1 MTESGTRSS
10 NSPAA
15 RASGRSPL
23 PSGACDASKDPV
35 PGGYREMWRMA
46 APLILSMA
54 SYTIMQFCDRVFLAR
69 YSSVTIQA
77 ALPAGILA
85 HTLICFFQALAGYAG
100 TFTAHYHGA
109 KDPAQCVRATV
120 QGLWLALA
128 SWPLILLLIPLGN
141 WLMLLSAHAPAVYE
155 AERTYFVI
163 LMAGGLM
170 VPLNAAIG
178 GYFMGIGQTKVN
190 MVANAL
196 GCSLNIVLNY
206 AMIFGHW
213 GSPELGIAGAAYATI
228 ISGGVTCLVQLALFC
243 REHAVRQQALTG
255 GRGAAPAVWRPDP
268 ALLGRIVRF
277 GTPSGLQLLMDIGS
291 FALFIMLTGR
301 LGELQLAA
309 SNIAFS
315 INNLAFAPLLGFGLA
330 ASTVVSQHQGAR
342 NPEAAMRAGYTG
354 LKLGLLYMCVIGATF
369 VLFPRG
375 YFSLFQPAHAAF
387 TADELLTLGRT
398 MLLLMT
404 AWGLLDTVTII
415 LSGALKGAGDTR
427 FVMIYMVLG
436 GWLVLVPGTLL
447 LLRLGYGILGLW
459 VWLAVYVCLLA
470 LGFGWRWRQG
480 RWKTIRVIEPREGLA
495 YIPPDTDEIR

>member
-1 MTESGTRSS
+1 
-10 NSPAA
+10 
-15 RASGRSPL
+15 
-23 PSGACDASKDPV
+23 
-35 PGGYREMWRMA
+35 MWRIA

-54 SYTIMQFCDRVFLAR
+54 SYTVMQFFDRVFLSR
-69 YSSVTIQA
+69 YSTVTIQA

-141 WLMLLSAHAPAVYE
+141 WLMFLSAHAPDVYA

-163 LMAGGLM
+163 LMAGGIM
-170 VPLNAAIG
+170 VPLNAAVG
-178 GYFMGIGQTKVN
+178 GYFMGIGQTTVN

-213 GSPELGIAGAAYATI
+213 GFPELGIAGAAYATL
-228 ISGGVTCLVQLALFC
+228 ISGFVTCLIQLVLFC
-243 REHAVRQQALTG
+243 RSRAVRQQALPGTA
-255 GRGAAPAVWRPDP
+255 RGDTRPPTPQAVLAGERPRAPKQLPRAGAVSLWRPDFK
-268 ALLGRIVRF
+268 LLSRIVRF

-301 LGELQLAA
+301 LGEVALTA

-315 INNLAFAPLLGFGLA
+315 INNLAFAPLLGFGMA
-330 ASTVVSQHQGAR
+330 ASTVVGQHQGAR

-354 LKLGLLYMCVIGATF
+354 LKMGLVYMCVIGATF
-369 VLFPRG
+369 VFFPHG
-375 YFSLFQPAHAAF
+375 YFELFRPKNAAF
-387 TADELLTLGRT
+387 TADELLALGRT

-404 AWGLLDTVTII
+404 AWGLLDTVSII

-427 FVMIYMVLG
+427 FVMVYMVLG
-436 GWLVLVPGTLL
+436 GWLALVPGTLL
-447 LLRLGYGILGLW
+447 LLHLGYGIIGLW
-459 VWLAVYVCLLA
+459 VWLAVYISFLA
-470 LGFGWRWRQG
+470 VGFWWRWQKG
-480 RWKTIRVIEPREGLA
+480 AWKTIRVIEHREGLD
-495 YIPPDTDEIR
+495 YIPPVTDEIH

>member
-1 MTESGTRSS
+1 
-10 NSPAA
+10 
-15 RASGRSPL
+15 
-23 PSGACDASKDPV
+23 
-35 PGGYREMWRMA
+35 MWHIA

-54 SYTIMQFCDRVFLAR
+54 SYTVMQFCDRVFLSR

-141 WLMLLSAHAPAVYE
+141 WLMLLSAHAPDVYA
-155 AERTYFVI
+155 AEHTYFVI
-163 LMAGGLM
+163 LMAGGIM

-178 GYFMGIGQTKVN
+178 GYFMGIGRTKVN
-190 MVANAL
+190 MVANGL
-196 GCSLNIVLNY
+196 GCSLNIALNY

-213 GSPELGIAGAAYATI
+213 GLPEMGIAGAAYATL
-228 ISGGVTCLVQLALFC
+228 ISGFFTCLIQLVLFT
-243 REHAVRQQALTG
+243 REQTLTG
-255 GRGAAPAVWRPDP
+255 RRQTGDAQPPAAAPSGATSVWRPDLK
-268 ALLGRIVRF
+268 LLARIVRF
-277 GTPSGLQLLMDIGS
+277 GTPSGLQLLMDIGA

-301 LGELQLAA
+301 LGEVSLAA

-315 INNLAFAPLLGFGLA
+315 INNLAFAPLLGFGMA
-330 ASTVVSQHQGAR
+330 ASTLVGQHQGAR

-354 LKLGLLYMCVIGATF
+354 LKMGLIYMCVIGTTF
-369 VLFPRG
+369 VLFPHG
-375 YFSLFQPAHAAF
+375 YFELFKPKNAAF
-387 TADELLTLGRT
+387 TAAELLTLGRT

-427 FVMIYMVLG
+427 FVMIYMILG
-436 GWLVLVPGTLL
+436 GWLALVPGTLL
-447 LLRLGYGILGLW
+447 LLHLGYGILGLW
-459 VWLAVYVCLLA
+459 VWLALYVCVLA
-470 LGFGWRWRQG
+470 VGFWWRWQKG
-480 RWKTIRVIEPREGLA
+480 AWKTIRVIEHREGLD
-495 YIPPDTDEIR
+495 YIPPVTDEIH

>member
-1 MTESGTRSS
+1 MNTPRTEPR
-10 NSPAA
+10 P
-15 RASGRSPL
+15 PY
-23 PSGACDASKDPV
+23 
-35 PGGYREMWRMA
+35 PGGYREMWKIA

-54 SYTIMQFCDRVFLAR
+54 SYTIMQFCDRVFLSR
-69 YSSVTIQA
+69 YSSVSIQA

-141 WLMLLSAHAPAVYE
+141 WLMLLSAHAPDVYA
-155 AERTYFVI
+155 AERSYFVI
-163 LMAGGLM
+163 LMAGGIM
-170 VPLNAAIG
+170 VPFNAAIG
-178 GYFMGIGQTKVN
+178 GYFMGIGQTHVN
-190 MVANAL
+190 MIANAL

-206 AMIFGHW
+206 VMIFGRW
-213 GSPELGIAGAAYATI
+213 GVPEMGIAGAAYATI
-228 ISGGVTCLVQLALFC
+228 ISGLVTCLIQLVLFF
-243 REHAVRQQALTG
+243 RNNALTG
-255 GRGAAPAVWRPDP
+255 TRQTGASKPDNAQPFVVAPSGASSLWRPDFR
-268 ALLGRIVRF
+268 LLSRIVRF

-301 LGELQLAA
+301 LGEVSLAA

-315 INNLAFAPLLGFGLA
+315 INNLAFAPLLGFGMA
-330 ASTVVSQHQGAR
+330 ASTVVGHHQGAR

-354 LKLGLLYMCVIGATF
+354 LKMGLLYMCVIGATF

-375 YFSLFQPAHAAF
+375 YFELFRPANAAF
-387 TADELLTLGRT
+387 TADELLALGRT
-398 MLLLMT
+398 MLWLMT

-427 FVMIYMVLG
+427 FVMIYMILG

-447 LLRLGYGILGLW
+447 LLHRGTGIIGLW
-459 VWLAVYVCLLA
+459 AWLAIYVCLLA
-470 LGFGWRWRQG
+470 VGFWWRWQTG
-480 RWKTIRVIEPREGLA
+480 AWKAIRVIEHREGLD
-495 YIPPDTDEIR
+495 YIPPVTDEIH